1 MEHFLPTKTTR
12 VVVTRELEELGQQ
25 GGAGRGRGGRGWHP
39 GMKSISV
46 MCGAEF
52 RVQVASFSAKIVCA
66 KLFDDVQCGLLVTLD
81 RLVL

>member
-39 GMKSISV
+39 GMKSTSV
-46 MCGAEF
+46 MCKL
-52 RVQVASFSAKIVCA
+52 QVV
-66 KLFDDVQCGLLVTLD
+66 VTY
-81 RLVL
+81 